1 MKIALILAA
10 LATTGAADTSPTPEQ
25 ADARCLDAFAAMAAG
40 GDPAKPDPQLVQAGQ
55 SGATYFVGKLRGRNP
70 AVDLEQVMRAAFP
83 ALQADADGQFKRCS
97 AELMD
102 AGRSVLTR
110 ADVMDGI
117 PEMLHEVQVEAT
129 FPDGTKLVTIHEP
142 IP

>member
-10 LATTGAADTSPTPEQ
+10 LATTAAAGTGPTPEQ

-40 GDPAKPDPQLVQAGQ
+40 GDPAKPDAQLVQAGQ

-83 ALQADADGQFKRCS
+83 ALQADADGEFKRCS

-102 AGRSVLTR
+102 AGQ
-110 ADVMDGI
+110 AM
-117 PEMLHEVQVEAT
+117 
-129 FPDGTKLVTIHEP
+129 TKAGQALEKAP
-142 IP
+142 